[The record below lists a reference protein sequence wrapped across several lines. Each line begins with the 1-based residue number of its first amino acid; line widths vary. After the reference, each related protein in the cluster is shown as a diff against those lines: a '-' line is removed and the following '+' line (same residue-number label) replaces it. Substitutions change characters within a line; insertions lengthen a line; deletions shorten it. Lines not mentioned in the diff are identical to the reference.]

1 MATHIKPDP
10 QAECVDGLER
20 HYYER
25 QLGPTNPFDDQY
37 QFKLAAA
44 RAKDKARHLLVKAV
58 RKAARD
64 ARFNRSVGRELTDVL
79 TGRQATVEKRFIDGV
94 EGASDE
100 AIKL

>member
-1 MATHIKPDP
+1 MVTHVKPDP
-10 QAECVDGLER
+10 QAEWVDGLDR

-25 QLGPTNPFDDQY
+25 QLGPTSPFDDQY

-58 RKAARD
+58 REEARR
-64 ARFNRSVGRELTDVL
+64 ARYNRGVTQELGDIL
-79 TGRQATVEKRFIDGV
+79 RGRQATTEKRYIDGV
-94 EGASDE
+94 EGATDE